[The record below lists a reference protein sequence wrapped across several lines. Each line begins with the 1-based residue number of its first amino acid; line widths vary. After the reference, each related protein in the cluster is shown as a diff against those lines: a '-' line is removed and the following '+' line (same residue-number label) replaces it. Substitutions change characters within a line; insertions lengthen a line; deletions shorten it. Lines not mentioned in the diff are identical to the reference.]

1 MKIVI
6 TCKMAPIGV
15 RLNLKNFILISYA
28 VSESSRKVSRGEGG
42 IYPPGEIGL
51 RSCLTS
57 FYRQVLPKV
66 TTYSDRANV
75 VQIQCPQLFDDYK
88 VKAQ

>member
-1 MKIVI
+1 MTRTHYLENSSHQQCAMQFKLSNSI
-6 TCKMAPIGV
+6 CLE
-15 RLNLKNFILISYA
+15 RENNLLGFNFA
-28 VSESSRKVSRGEGG
+28 VFF
-42 IYPPGEIGL
+42 L

>member
-1 MKIVI
+1 MKTYPCNRGLSALCNSNFQTPFVW
-6 TCKMAPIGV
+6 K
-15 RLNLKNFILISYA
+15 RENNLLGFNFA
-28 VSESSRKVSRGEGG
+28 FFF
-42 IYPPGEIGL
+42 L
-51 RSCLTS
+51 RSYLTF

-75 VQIQCPQLFDDYK
+75 VQIQCPQLSDDYK

>member
-1 MKIVI
+1 MTRTLYISNALCNSNFQTPFVSK
-6 TCKMAPIGV
+6 
-15 RLNLKNFILISYA
+15 RENNLLGFNF
-28 VSESSRKVSRGEGG
+28 
-42 IYPPGEIGL
+42 PFFFL

-66 TTYSDRANV
+66 TPYSDRANA